1 MEVLLGA
8 VRHND
13 ARRKKYTNTD
23 LQIYI
28 LMDLLEVEGVI
39 VVIVQLVELEEN
51 ISTRIRLDF
60 LHLFF
65 ESDDVG
71 VKQQQREE
79 IDRTIE
85 SRLRT
90 RRGVELQSVSGDG
103 TVAKRS
109 RIGVRE
115 DIGRGAA
122 RYRRRV

>member
-39 VVIVQLVELEEN
+39 
-51 ISTRIRLDF
+51 
-60 LHLFF
+60 